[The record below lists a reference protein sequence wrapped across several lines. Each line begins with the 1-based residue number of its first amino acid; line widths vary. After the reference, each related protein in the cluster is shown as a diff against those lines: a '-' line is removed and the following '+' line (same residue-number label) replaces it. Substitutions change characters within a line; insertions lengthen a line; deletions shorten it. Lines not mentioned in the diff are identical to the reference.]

1 MSYSNGKDVLPN
13 ELLTAIQKYI
23 DGEYLY
29 IPRKED
35 NRKLWGE
42 TKNTKNKNLE
52 RNNEIYQKYIS
63 GVSVKNLSEEYFLSV
78 KTIYSIIA
86 KLKKC

>member
-63 GVSVKNLSEEYFLSV
+63 GVSVKSLSEEYFLSV